1 MIRKPLEGLQFL
13 EQGFRLI
20 LEPSVRLYVL
30 IPLIINVLVFLAGY
44 AFVFYQVQWLANW
57 VASSVPEW
65 LTWISWLLWPIALL
79 VLVFATVYLFTLVA
93 NLIASPFNGLLS
105 EKIEVVL
112 TGKTESATV
121 GGWLGMLK
129 SLLPTLINEIRKIAY
144 FLVFAVP
151 LVVCMFI
158 PVVNVFI
165 APLWFIFGC
174 WMQALQYVD
183 IPMSNRG
190 LVFKD
195 VKAECAGSRL
205 LSLGFGAGVT
215 VLAAIPV
222 VNLFVM
228 PAAVAGA
235 TALYIQRSR
244 EA

>member
-1 MIRKPLEGLQFL
+1 
-13 EQGFRLI
+13 
-20 LEPSVRLYVL
+20 
-30 IPLIINVLVFLAGY
+30 
-44 AFVFYQVQWLANW
+44 
-57 VASSVPEW
+57 
-65 LTWISWLLWPIALL
+65 
-79 VLVFATVYLFTLVA
+79 
-93 NLIASPFNGLLS
+93 
-105 EKIEVVL
+105 
-112 TGKTESATV
+112 
-121 GGWLGMLK
+121 
-129 SLLPTLINEIRKIAY
+129 
-144 FLVFAVP
+144 
-151 LVVCMFI
+151 
-158 PVVNVFI
+158 
-165 APLWFIFGC
+165 
-174 WMQALQYVD
+174 MQALQYVD